1 VELSEITGQNDLF
14 ILEFLMERLKNIV
27 MEDEI
32 SNLLKKKEIRSQIE
46 PLKTKKVWVLSDH

>member
-1 VELSEITGQNDLF
+1 
-14 ILEFLMERLKNIV
+14 MERLKNIV

-46 PLKTKKVWVLSDH
+46 LLKTKKVWVLQDHQLFGAILSTKLK